1 MQTFFA
7 PAPVRVSLDQI
18 QTGSLFVCHSAPNQG
33 RFALSWGQRITDY
46 GTSKRGSPDLA
57 GARLTNPAPQPLT
70 GSLEAHVNQ
79 PSAPYTDPSLDI
91 EYSLSLAELSCRR
104 SRTSILSHL
113 RAQKDLGT
121 PVGCIS
127 CFSISR
133 PPSSAGGIK
142 NTWHYLRLLF
152 EDNWGRT
159 GANAEL
165 IFVS

>member
-18 QTGSLFVCHSAPNQG
+18 QTGSLFVCHSAPTQG
-33 RFALSWGQRITDY
+33 RFALSRITDY

-91 EYSLSLAELSCRR
+91 ENSLSLSLSCLAVVLEHQY
-104 SRTSILSHL
+104 SRVFGAKKTLEHHWVASAASPSQDPHRPLGASKIL
-113 RAQKDLGT
+113 
-121 PVGCIS
+121 
-127 CFSISR
+127 
-133 PPSSAGGIK
+133 GI
-142 NTWHYLRLLF
+142 T
-152 EDNWGRT
+152 
-159 GANAEL
+159 
-165 IFVS
+165 